1 MDEPEDLDKP
11 VVGDIDSGLIII
23 DIPERNFQQVSKEL
37 LVEYF
42 LAPGILF
49 RATFNQLNDII
60 QGDVL

>member
-11 VVGDIDSGLIII
+11 VVGHIDCSLIII
-23 DIPERNFQQVSKEL
+23 DIPERNFQQVPKEL

-42 LAPGILF
+42 LAPGFLF